1 MKCGD
6 DARLKKEGN
15 LVLYANIE
23 PASGPQVA
31 VDIKKGK
38 LVGVEELQCH
48 ISNKTNSNGVSPILR
63 NSNGLEPND
72 PLEFRNSCTCTPFFN
87 KREVHELI
95 GD

>member
-6 DARLKKEGN
+6 DTRFKKEGN

-31 VDIKKGK
+31 VDVEKGK
-38 LVGVEELQCH
+38 FAGVEKLQCQ
-48 ISNKTNSNGVSPILR
+48 ISNKTNSNDVSPILR

-72 PLEFRNSCTCTPFFN
+72 PLEFRNSCACAPFFN
-87 KREVHELI
+87 KREVRELI